1 MEILCPYCCSR
12 FQADQ
17 VHFRLIGPLEDVVEE
32 KEEIA
37 EEDSLSNTVGR
48 QRSTKKQ
55 SKNENN
61 GKKLD
66 ERLYNYYK
74 EYLNNEAAAR
84 QDAMQFGYVEFD
96 VMNAEIDY
104 NRQEL
109 REYGYVNKI
118 KYRNQELT
126 TRLCPNC
133 HKNLVRGAGKYPMYM
148 FSVIGDTNVGK
159 SIYLTVLAEMIRQR
173 VSNASMFFVGTKEE
187 RDYYRATSKRVM
199 QDRRMLTATIG
210 KVPPLNFVFTYN
222 IKDEN
227 EQIEKKKVLI
237 TLCDI
242 PGEMCRDREN
252 LEIYGSHLRAS
263 SGLMFLIDPTR
274 FRQVKHIIDQ
284 GAEIDDGYQREV
296 IEEIYSFLVADS
308 HETSVGIPTAIIIT
322 KSDTLKSIPYFLES
336 EAHRYLVSD
345 PKWNERHVNFVDEI
359 EIQKI
364 HKGVSD
370 FLESMDESVYSQDL
384 EDLFAN
390 YSIFINSALG
400 HAPAEDKAD
409 ADIINIEENIR
420 TAMITPY
427 RVTEAFYWLL
437 AENSVLPRNMTK
449 KYRNTKTKEERTL
462 SFLYYKNYDQKYID
476 QKTEALRARH
486 KIKDSLLGGNWE
498 LQKPDQP
505 SGKE

>member
-48 QRSTKKQ
+48 QRSTRKQ
-55 SKNENN
+55 SKNENT
-61 GKKLD
+61 GKMLD

-133 HKNLVRGAGKYPMYM
+133 HKNLISSAGKYPMYM

-159 SIYLTVLAEMIRQR
+159 SIYLTVLEAMIEMGGID
-173 VSNASMFFVGTKEE
+173 ASMFFVGTKEE
-187 RDYYRATSKRVM
+187 RDYYRAANKRVM

-210 KVPPLNFVFTYN
+210 KVPPLTFEFKYSV
-222 IKDEN
+222 KDEYAQTQTN
-227 EQIEKKKVLI
+227 TALI
-237 TLCDI
+237 TFCDI

-252 LEIYGSHLRAS
+252 LEIFGSHLRAS

-274 FRQVKHIIDQ
+274 FRGVRNIIDQ
-284 GAEIDDGYQREV
+284 GAEIDERYQKDV
-296 IEEIYSFLVADS
+296 IEALNSFLVADS
-308 HETSVGIPTAIIIT
+308 HEKFLGIPTAIIIT
-322 KSDTLKSIPYFLES
+322 KSDTLKVIPYFLES
-336 EAHRYLVSD
+336 EAHSYLVSD
-345 PKWNERHVNFVDEI
+345 PKWNDRHANFVDES
-359 EIQKI
+359 EIQEI
-364 HKGVSD
+364 HRGVSE
-370 FLESMDESVYSQDL
+370 FMNSMDEREYL
-384 EDLFAN
+384 RKFEKTFAN
-390 YSIFINSALG
+390 YRYFINSALG
-400 HAPAEDKAD
+400 HAPAKDETDD
-409 ADIINIEENIR
+409 DIIIIKEKIR
-420 TAMITPY
+420 DAVITPY